1 MEIEDR
7 LGTEGLYSHCMLAPF
22 CISIW
27 CPVVSVVYTAIYT
40 KSDQWDVDMSS
51 LVITSSSESLYYL
64 GLPRI
69 LNFLFSIQVDIAIIL
84 SWEWFPQPGYTQ
96 CVWNPV
102 LFAYSGGWLKYRR
115 LVLARHRIIRAA
127 MPRMISSKQLNW
139 ASTPMG
145 RCLCWPFL
153 VFTLGSRVSV
163 YSLQQGRS
171 NFQTPLIRSVWGFYQ
186 SFILI

>member
-1 MEIEDR
+1 MLPIIETRYRHTKKKACSDFFPLLHTCSDYSTSRNMEIEDR

-40 KSDQWDVDMSS
+40 KSDLWDVYMSS

-102 LFAYSGGWLKYRR
+102 LFACSGWLKYRR

-127 MPRMISSKQLNW
+127 MPRMISS
-139 ASTPMG
+139 
-145 RCLCWPFL
+145 
-153 VFTLGSRVSV
+153 
-163 YSLQQGRS
+163 
-171 NFQTPLIRSVWGFYQ
+171 
-186 SFILI
+186 

>member
-7 LGTEGLYSHCMLAPF
+7 LGTEGLYSYCMLQSLYIGVLAPL
-22 CISIW
+22 CISMW
-27 CPVVSVVYTAIYT
+27 GPMVSAVYTAIYT
-40 KSDQWDVDMSS
+40 KSNQWDVDMSS

-96 CVWNPV
+96 YVWNPV
-102 LFAYSGGWLKYRR
+102 LFACSGWLKYHR

-127 MPRMISSKQLNW
+127 MSRVISSDIRN
-139 ASTPMG
+139 
-145 RCLCWPFL
+145 RCLCTMCANVVSHFAFL
-153 VFTLGSRVSV
+153 FLRLLFAFFLCWTV
-163 YSLQQGRS
+163 
-171 NFQTPLIRSVWGFYQ
+171 LIR
-186 SFILI
+186 I